1 MTIFDYID
9 KYVQSKNTSISNDKD
24 SILTEM
30 LSPDEK
36 RLYDYIMASD
46 KQRLMKFS

>member
-1 MTIFDYID
+1 MIFDYID

-24 SILTEM
+24 SILSEM

-36 RLYDYIMASD
+36 RLYDYIMESD
-46 KQRLMKFS
+46 KQRLIKYS

>member
-36 RLYDYIMASD
+36 RLYNYIRESD
-46 KQRLMKFS
+46 KQRLIKYS

>member
-24 SILTEM
+24 SILSEM

-36 RLYDYIMASD
+36 RLYNYIMESD
-46 KQRLMKFS
+46 KQRLIKYS

>member
-9 KYVQSKNTSISNDKD
+9 KYIQSKNTSLDNNKD

-36 RLYDYIMASD
+36 RLYDYIKESD
-46 KQRLMKFS
+46 KQRLIKFS

>member
-36 RLYDYIMASD
+36 RLYDYIKESD
-46 KQRLMKFS
+46 RQRLIRFS

>member
-1 MTIFDYID
+1 MTIFNYID

-24 SILTEM
+24 SILSEM

-36 RLYDYIMASD
+36 HIYDYIMKSD
-46 KQRLMKFS
+46 KQRLIKFS